1 MHNKWLHTWAL
12 GVLTIILIAPLA
24 GLIGMLITSSWGW
37 FWLLF
42 GFYEAMGILCII
54 IDAINHHRS
63 HRGLF
68 EHSHGCYSLKFG
80 KKDGE
85 EASVAESE

>member
-12 GVLTIILIAPLA
+12 GLLTIILIAPLA
-24 GLIGMLITSSWGW
+24 GLIGALITSSLGW

-42 GFYEAMGILCII
+42 GFYEALGVLCII
-54 IDAINHHRS
+54 IDAFNHHRS

-80 KKDGE
+80 KKE
-85 EASVAESE
+85 EKKPSVAE